1 VSVAV
6 FRAMLLA
13 FLRDR
18 AALVMSFVLP
28 VVFFLVFGAIFS
40 GAGGGDLRLSV
51 AVADEVRSDVSQRLL
66 RALLDDPAVR
76 GAGQGLDAAAVRE
89 LVRRGRA
96 DVGLV
101 VRAGGEPLGAVG
113 GFGKPPLVVVS
124 DPTRAVAAQMLV
136 GLVQRAYFTA
146 LPDVALGGVAALI
159 EQDLVTLDA
168 AQKRQLAEGLAGLK
182 DDAEQARRE
191 GRRGGA
197 GLEDMFD
204 HEAVVGR
211 SQARNLVAYYAGAV
225 AFLFLLFSTVHGAVS
240 LIEERDAGLL
250 DRILAGPASTAVLVN
265 GKFLFLAA
273 QGFAQVA
280 VIFLVAWLVHGV
292 DVPHHAVGC
301 AVVTLAAAV
310 AASGF
315 ALALVSACRTRR
327 QAQALSNV
335 VILVVS
341 ALGGS
346 MVPRFFMP
354 PLLQRLGWATPN
366 AWAIE
371 AYASV
376 LWRGDPPAAL
386 VPPLVFLCGLGL
398 AGYLAARRL
407 ARRWETI

>member
-1 VSVAV
+1 VSAAV

-13 FLRDR
+13 FVRDR

-28 VVFFLVFGAIFS
+28 VVFFLVFAAIF
-40 GAGGGDLRLSV
+40 AGTGGDQMRLTV
-51 AVADEVRSDVSQRLL
+51 AVADEMRTDASQRLL
-66 RALLDDPAVR
+66 RALLADPAVKS
-76 GAGQGLDAAAVRE
+76 AGDGLDAAAVRG

-124 DPTRAVAAQMLV
+124 DPTRGVAAQMLV

-168 AQKRQLAEGLAGLK
+168 AQKRQLAEGLSGLR

-204 HEAVVGR
+204 QESVVGR

-240 LIEERDAGLL
+240 LIEERDAGLM
-250 DRILAGPASTAVLVN
+250 DRILAGPASTAVLVT

-273 QGFAQVA
+273 QGFVQVA
-280 VIFLVAWLVHGV
+280 VIFLVAWLIHGV
-292 DVPHHAVGC
+292 DVPHHIPGC
-301 AVVTLAAAV
+301 AVVTLAAAI

-341 ALGGS
+341 AVGGS

-354 PLLQRLGWATPN
+354 PLFQRLGWATPN
-366 AWAIE
+366 AWALE

-376 LWRGDPPAAL
+376 LWRGDPTSAL
-386 VPPLVFLCGLGL
+386 VLPVSLLCGLGL
-398 AGYLAARRL
+398 AGYVAARHL

>member
-1 VSVAV
+1 VSAAV

-13 FLRDR
+13 FVRDR

-28 VVFFLVFGAIFS
+28 VVFFLVFGAIF
-40 GAGGGDLRLSV
+40 AGTGGEHLQLTV
-51 AVADEVRSDVSQRLL
+51 AVADEVRSDASERLL
-66 RALLDDPAVR
+66 RALLADPAVKS
-76 GAGQGLDAAAVRE
+76 AGDGLDASAVRE
-89 LVRRGRA
+89 RVRRGRA

-101 VRAGGEPLGAVG
+101 VRRGGEPLGSVG
-113 GFGKPPLVVVS
+113 GFGQPPLVVVS
-124 DPTRAVAAQMLV
+124 DPTRAVAAQILV

-159 EQDLVTLDA
+159 EEDLVSLSPE
-168 AQKRQLAEGLAGLK
+168 QKRQLAEGLADLRE
-182 DDAEQARRE
+182 DAEQARRE

-197 GLEDMFD
+197 GLEDIFD
-204 HEAVVGR
+204 RETVVGR
-211 SQARNLVAYYAGAV
+211 SQSRNLVAYYAGAV

-250 DRILAGPASTAVLVN
+250 DRILAGPASTAVLVT

-292 DVPHHAVGC
+292 DVPGHALGC
-301 AVVTLAAAV
+301 AVVTLAAAL

-315 ALALVSACRTRR
+315 ALALVSGCRTRR

-341 ALGGS
+341 AVGGS

-366 AWAIE
+366 AWALE

-376 LWRGDPPAAL
+376 LWRGDPPSAL
-386 VPPLVFLCGLGL
+386 ALPLVFLCGLGL
-398 AGYLAARRL
+398 VGYAVARHL

>member
-1 VSVAV
+1 
-6 FRAMLLA
+6 
-13 FLRDR
+13 
-18 AALVMSFVLP
+18 MSFVLP
-28 VVFFLVFGAIFS
+28 VVFFLVFGAIFA
-40 GAGGGDLRLSV
+40 GTGGGQVRLSV
-51 AVADEVRSDVSQRLL
+51 AVADEMRTDASRRLL
-66 RALLDDPAVR
+66 RALLADPAVR
-76 GAGQGLDAAAVRE
+76 SAGDGLDAAAVRE
-89 LVRRGRA
+89 AVRRGRA

-101 VRAGGEPLGAVG
+101 VRAGGEPLGVVG

-124 DPTRAVAAQMLV
+124 DPTRGVAAQMLV

-146 LPDVALGGVAALI
+146 LPDVAVGGVASLI

-168 AQKRQLAEGLAGLK
+168 AQKRQLAEGLAGLR

-204 HEAVVGR
+204 QETVMGR
-211 SQARNLVAYYAGAV
+211 SQSGNLVAYYAGAV

-250 DRILAGPASTAVLVN
+250 DRILAGPASTAALVT

-273 QGFAQVA
+273 QGFVQVA

-292 DVPHHAVGC
+292 DVPRHVLGC
-301 AVVTLAAAV
+301 AVVTLAAAI

-341 ALGGS
+341 AVGGS

-354 PLLQRLGWATPN
+354 PLFQSLGWATPN
-366 AWAIE
+366 AWALE
-371 AYASV
+371 AYASI
-376 LWRGDPPAAL
+376 LWRGDPPSAL
-386 VPPLVFLCGLGL
+386 VLPLAFLCGLGF
-398 AGYLAARRL
+398 AGYAAARLL

>member
-1 VSVAV
+1 VSAAV

-13 FLRDR
+13 FVRDR

-28 VVFFLVFGAIFS
+28 VVFFLVFGAIF
-40 GAGGGDLRLSV
+40 AGTGGDDLRLTV
-51 AVADEVRSDVSQRLL
+51 AVADEVRSDASQRLF
-66 RALLDDPAVR
+66 RALLEDPAVR
-76 GAGQGLDAAAVRE
+76 SAGARLDAAAVRD

-101 VRAGGEPLGAVG
+101 ARAGGEPLGAVG
-113 GFGKPPLVVVS
+113 GFGKPPLLVVS

-136 GLVQRAYFTA
+136 GLVQRAYFNA

-159 EQDLVTLDA
+159 EQDLVTFDA
-168 AQKRQLAEGLAGLK
+168 EQKRQLAEGLADLR
-182 DDAEQARRE
+182 DDAELARRE

-197 GLEDMFD
+197 GLEDMF
-204 HEAVVGR
+204 ERETVVAR

-225 AFLFLLFSTVHGAVS
+225 AFLFLLFSTVHGAVT
-240 LIEERDAGLL
+240 LLEERDAGLL
-250 DRILAGPASTAVLVN
+250 DRILAGPASTSALVT

-273 QGFAQVA
+273 QGFVQVA
-280 VIFLVAWLVHGV
+280 VIFIVAWLVHGV
-292 DVPHHAVGC
+292 DVPRHVFGC

-310 AASGF
+310 AAAGF
-315 ALALVSACRTRR
+315 ALALVSGCRTRR

-341 ALGGS
+341 AVGGS

-354 PLLQRLGWATPN
+354 PFLQRLGWATPN
-366 AWAIE
+366 AWALE

-376 LWRGDPPAAL
+376 LWRGDPPSAL
-386 VPPLVFLCGLGL
+386 VLPLAFLCALGL
-398 AGYLAARRL
+398 ASYAAARRL